1 MSDLFSFLGYKQ
13 GIYEIFKI
21 INDKPSWIS
30 KFTCPGPSMEQ
41 KRYAIWYIPNH
52 KAWGIGDLKNIGT
65 EKVGIGKSNF

>member
-1 MSDLFSFLGYKQ
+1 
-13 GIYEIFKI
+13 
-21 INDKPSWIS
+21 
-30 KFTCPGPSMEQ
+30 MEQ